1 MSQRSSG
8 DLGWQLEGNAPL
20 AYDTHIVDVF
30 LQDYSR
36 RLVEVAAI
44 KPGDRVLDVACG
56 TGVVTRLLAHKIGSA
71 GQIVGFDLNAGML
84 ARARAS
90 RETGAAI
97 EWRVGSATDMPFADA
112 TFDCVI
118 CQHGLQFIPN
128 KAAAVSEMHRVLAD
142 RGRTVISVWR
152 SIEHCPWQAAIA
164 DAVERNVGSEQAAQ
178 IRSAFSFGDAD
189 QLQQVIVAAGFR
201 GVEIRIERET
211 IRHASMA
218 EYVPG
223 YISATPVAA
232 AVAGLDKEAQA
243 KFTTDV
249 RDALAA
255 YRVGGGLAAPIEAH
269 VAIGHR

>member
-1 MSQRSSG
+1 LAREAREVAARPRKRRDEARTLLRVMEAKMSQSSSG
-8 DLGWQLEGNAPL
+8 APGWQLEGNAPL

-56 TGVVTRLLAHKIGSA
+56 TGVVTRLVANKIGSA
-71 GQIVGFDLNAGML
+71 GQVVGFDLNAGML

-90 RETGAAI
+90 RETAAAI
-97 EWRVGSATDMPFADA
+97 EWRLGNATDMPFADA

-128 KAAAVSEMHRVLAD
+128 KAAAVSEMHRVLTD
-142 RGRTVISVWR
+142 RGRIVVSVWR

-164 DAVERNVGSEQAAQ
+164 DAVERNMGSEQAAQ

-189 QLQQVIVAAGFR
+189 QLQQVIVAVGFR
-201 GVEIRIERET
+201 RRNLNRTRDHSTRIN
-211 IRHASMA
+211 
-218 EYVPG
+218 G
-223 YISATPVAA
+223 
-232 AVAGLDKEAQA
+232 
-243 KFTTDV
+243 
-249 RDALAA
+249 
-255 YRVGGGLAAPIEAH
+255 
-269 VAIGHR
+269 